1 MHNHNPNK
9 KHLFILT
16 GSWLTVNLLA
26 YVTLGIKY
34 ATDTIRFDTEAS
46 AWINGTFE
54 FSYHFWYSGY
64 IAILALCK
72 LCFHSIYPSIAIQ
85 CGVSFISILLF
96 YKGVNRI
103 SKDSTTALIAAL
115 LVIIYIPIQ
124 QWNICLLTE
133 SFYISSILLFVW
145 TYSLENSKLKWTSM
159 LIIAIAATTIRP
171 NGGIVLITA
180 FVLLAKQFIVT
191 ENRKYIYGT
200 GILAMLG
207 LLVLLNNTTSIFY
220 HFLIDS
226 FKKGE
231 VICGYSGWTIPI
243 ETTIEANDSKGSI
256 TKIIQLF
263 FLHPLESIQLGIYR
277 FIALWADVRM
287 YYSNIH
293 NTFIVLLL
301 LSTYLFAGIG
311 VYKYRKIYSGLFL
324 LTLVYTGLNSVLIMI
339 TYADWDGRFLVPL
352 LPVVFIWSALGIR
365 HVYKLK
371 YTNNI

>member
-1 MHNHNPNK
+1 MHSLTK
-9 KHLFILT
+9 KHQFILT
-16 GSWLTVNLLA
+16 SSWLVVNLLA
-26 YVTLGIKY
+26 YLNVGIKY
-34 ATDTIRFDTEAS
+34 AIDTTRFDSEAS
-46 AWINGTFE
+46 AWVGGTFE

-72 LCFHSIYPSIAIQ
+72 LCFHSIYPSIVIQ
-85 CGVSFISILLF
+85 CGLSLISILLF
-96 YKGVNRI
+96 YKGLCRLLKTE
-103 SKDSTTALIAAL
+103 SSAFIAAL
-115 LVIIYIPIQ
+115 FVILYMPIQ

-231 VICGYSGWTIPI
+231 VICGYSGWTIPMK
-243 ETTIEANDSKGSI
+243 TTIEVNDSNGSI
-256 TKIIQLF
+256 IKIMQLLF
-263 FLHPLESIQLGIYR
+263 VHPLESIQLGLYR
-277 FIALWADVRM
+277 FIALWSDVRM
-287 YYSNIH
+287 YYSAVH
-293 NTFIVLLL
+293 NSFIVLLL
-301 LSTYLFAGIG
+301 LPTYLFAGIG
-311 VYKYRKIYSGLFL
+311 MYQYRKIYSGLFL
-324 LTLVYTGLNSVLIMI
+324 ITILYAGLNSLLVMI
-339 TYADWDGRFLVPL
+339 TYADWDGRFLAPL
-352 LPVVFIWSALGIR
+352 LPMIFIWSALGIQYI
-365 HVYKLK
+365 YKLK
-371 YTNNI
+371 YTNRL